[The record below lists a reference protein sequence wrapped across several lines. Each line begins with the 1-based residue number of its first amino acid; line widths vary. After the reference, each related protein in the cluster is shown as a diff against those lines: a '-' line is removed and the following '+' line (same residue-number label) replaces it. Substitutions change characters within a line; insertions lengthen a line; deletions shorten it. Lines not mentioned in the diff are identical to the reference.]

1 MRNDKTQLDDWS
13 MYTAKSKWAK
23 VRKTVQSNLFQ
34 RLKSTHF
41 DYFLNF
47 QTRWLWPL

>member
-23 VRKTVQSNLFQ
+23 VRKKVKFTFIYISKV
-34 RLKSTHF
+34 K
-41 DYFLNF
+41 LNEF
-47 QTRWLWPL
+47 

>member
-23 VRKTVQSNLFQ
+23 VRKKVQFIFSLSEAE
-34 RLKSTHF
+34 K
-41 DYFLNF
+41 
-47 QTRWLWPL
+47 

>member
-23 VRKTVQSNLFQ
+23 SKKKVKFTLIYISKVKINEF
-34 RLKSTHF
+34 
-41 DYFLNF
+41 
-47 QTRWLWPL
+47 

>member
-23 VRKTVQSNLFQ
+23 VGKQCNQFNL
-34 RLKSTHF
+34 L
-41 DYFLNF
+41 
-47 QTRWLWPL
+47 